1 MDYSVRIRVK
11 DRYRVRIRVKDR
23 YSIGSKVDIRTPDS
37 MGCYQGVIVVGACV
51 VLRIELVYCGMFE
64 RGFPGHKW
72 VGVDT

>member
-1 MDYSVRIRVK
+1 MDNGVRIRVK
-11 DRYRVRIRVKDR
+11 DRYRV
-23 YSIGSKVDIRTPDS
+23 GSKVDTGIRNPDS
-37 MGCYQGVIVVGACV
+37 MGCYQGEIVVGACV